1 MSLSSLRLCACN
13 VSYETRV
20 FLTSDTDIAI
30 ILSSNVE
37 KLGNNHLWYD
47 FAVYYNNSCKYI
59 KATEFAKT
67 MKIIKA
73 LSGIYAFTVPEMTIP
88 QHFSEKEK

>member
-1 MSLSSLRLCACN
+1 M
-13 VSYETRV
+13 
-20 FLTSDTDIAI
+20 FLTSDTYIAIIAI

-47 FAVYYNNSCKYI
+47 FAIYYNNSVKYI

-67 MKIIKA
+67 MKIIKT
-73 LSGIYAFTVPEMTIP
+73 LPGIYAFTVPEMIIL
-88 QHFSEKEK
+88 QHFSKKEKFDPFN